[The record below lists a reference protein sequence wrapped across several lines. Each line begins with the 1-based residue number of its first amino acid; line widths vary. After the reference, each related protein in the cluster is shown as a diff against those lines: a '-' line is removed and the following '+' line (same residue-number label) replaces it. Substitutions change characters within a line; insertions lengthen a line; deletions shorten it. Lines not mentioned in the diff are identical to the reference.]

1 VIALVSAR
9 VWVEAGPG
17 AEICGQVPVS
27 RDTPVTGATVTATL
41 VDKATKT
48 PQTGCTDV
56 ALTDVD
62 GTPGSYSATISEDF
76 VSAPGDYILQVT
88 AVKDDLNLYV
98 EKAVTV
104 VTRTV

>member
-1 VIALVSAR
+1 MAAIKMYPKNDQLLTVTGLTDNT
-9 VWVEAGPG
+9 G
-17 AEICGQVPVS
+17 A
-27 RDTPVTGATVTATL
+27 PVTGATVTATL

-62 GTPGSYSATISEDF
+62 GTPGSYSATIAEDF

-88 AVKDDLNLYV
+88 AVKDTLMISIL
-98 EKAVTV
+98 
-104 VTRTV
+104 